1 MISSPSATKG
11 TNNGVFVD
19 GLPERE
25 GLTAGFFT
33 QELRLGIREKGLLS
47 STGGGGREPPKD
59 CTKVIDDDL
68 NAQTAGCGCE
78 PAK

>member
-19 GLPERE
+19 GLPDRE
-25 GLTAGFFT
+25 GLTAAFFT

-47 STGGGGREPPKD
+47 STGGGGREPPNLLMYAA
-59 CTKVIDDDL
+59 TKRL
-68 NAQTAGCGCE
+68 EAA
-78 PAK
+78 